1 MIEEERGA
9 RLGVPFFL
17 FSGRERLPQ
26 RERRIWSSAHFDWG
40 AVEIKPRSLRCVC
53 SVRAARTLHT
63 SVGMTEDERA
73 DMGRGR
79 RLQEREVVRTW
90 GEDGGCKKRAEVV
103 RTWGAAVLRPYRR
116 REMRPPRKASATYA
130 KKNPTLQDDPSKVR
144 ARRIGTRGKRGGTQ
158 DPPFA

>member
-1 MIEEERGA
+1 
-9 RLGVPFFL
+9 
-17 FSGRERLPQ
+17 
-26 RERRIWSSAHFDWG
+26 
-40 AVEIKPRSLRCVC
+40 
-53 SVRAARTLHT
+53 
-63 SVGMTEDERA
+63 
-73 DMGRGR
+73 
-79 RLQEREVVRTW
+79 LQEREVVRTG